1 MSPAVTFALILKKGG
16 GMPLIVSLSGIVT
29 YKKMPKNGQGF
40 SNYYETTSMERQAN
54 GKGN

>member
-1 MSPAVTFALILKKGG
+1 MSPTVTFALILKKGG

-54 GKGN
+54 GKGS